1 MCQIA
6 NQKNKVMNIY
16 GGDWLTRDGS
26 CIRDYIHVMDVSEG
40 HVKVLEYLLENKT
53 QFLSL
58 NIGTGK
64 GTSVLELIKTFEDI
78 NQVRIPYEFSDR
90 RKGDLKKV
98 VADNSL
104 CISVLKWE
112 PSLSVHEMC
121 RDGWKWKKLN
131 PKGYS

>member
-1 MCQIA
+1 MMKVA
-6 NQKNKVMNIY
+6 FGQKNNLQVY
-16 GGDWLTRDGS
+16 GNDWETPDGT

-78 NQVRIPYEFSDR
+78 NQVKVPYEFSDR
-90 RKGDLKKV
+90 REGDFKKV

-131 PKGYS
+131 PNGYS